1 MAMDL
6 ASMASSCPNA
16 RLRVIG
22 QHTDDLRAGEN
33 LGTGRLRA
41 KALMAMLVAQGIDST
56 QIIIAAPSRA
66 METDS
71 QSGSCLEFDVIID

>member
-1 MAMDL
+1 MDF
-6 ASMASSCPNA
+6 ASKASSCPNA

-22 QHTDDLRAGEN
+22 HHTDDLRAGEN
-33 LGTGRLRA
+33 PGTGRLRA

-66 METDS
+66 METVS
-71 QSGSCLEFDVIID
+71 QSGSRLDFDVIID